1 MRTIRSLW
9 AAPLAIAAL
18 SLGLPVTA
26 AAEDCK
32 VETADGKT
40 IHGRIFEGMI
50 KRVSKKGFTITKGG
64 EMVKFVPDTGVPV
77 KGEKTEYK
85 KLKKNDWVRVC
96 FRRMDKPRYAYDIT
110 VIPAPD
116 DHAEDA

>member
-1 MRTIRSLW
+1 MHTVRSLW
-9 AAPLAIAAL
+9 AAALAIATL
-18 SLGLPVTA
+18 LLGLPVTA

-40 IHGRIFEGMI
+40 VNGRTFEGMI

-64 EMVKFVPDTGVPV
+64 EMVKFVPDNDVPV

-85 KLKKNDWVRVC
+85 KLKKDDWIRVC
-96 FRRMDKPRYAYDIT
+96 FRRMDKPRTAYEIT
-110 VIPAPD
+110 VLPAPD
-116 DHAEDA
+116 DHAEDL

>member
-1 MRTIRSLW
+1 MRNIRSLC
-9 AAPLAIAAL
+9 ATPLAIAAL
-18 SLGLPVTA
+18 SLGLPGTA

-32 VETADGKT
+32 VQTADGKT
-40 IHGRIFEGMI
+40 INGRIFEGMI
-50 KRVSKKGFTITKGG
+50 KKVSKRDFTITKGG
-64 EMVKFVPDTGVPV
+64 EMVKFVPYKDVAV

-85 KLKKNDWVRVC
+85 KLKKDDWLRIC

-116 DHAEDA
+116 DKAEEL

>member
-1 MRTIRSLW
+1 MRNLRSLW

-40 IHGRIFEGMI
+40 INGRIFEGMI
-50 KRVSKKGFTITKGG
+50 KRVSEKGFTITKGG
-64 EMVKFVPDTGVPV
+64 EMVKFVPYKGVAV

-96 FRRMDKPRYAYDIT
+96 FRRMDKPRTAYDIT

>member
-1 MRTIRSLW
+1 MRNIRSLW
-9 AAPLAIAAL
+9 APPLAIAAL
-18 SLGLPVTA
+18 SLGLPATA

-40 IHGRIFEGMI
+40 INGRIFEGMI
-50 KRVSKKGFTITKGG
+50 KKVSKKGFTITKGG
-64 EMVKFVPDTGVPV
+64 EMVKFEPYKGVEV

-85 KLKKNDWVRVC
+85 KLKKDDWLRIC
-96 FRRMDKPRYAYDIT
+96 FRRMDKPRYAYEIT

-116 DHAEDA
+116 DYAEEM

>member
-1 MRTIRSLW
+1 MRRTRNLW
-9 AAPLAIAAL
+9 ATPLAIAAL
-18 SLGLPVTA
+18 ALGLPVTA

-40 IHGRIFEGMI
+40 INGRIFEGMI
-50 KRVSKKGFTITKGG
+50 KRVSKKEFTITKGG
-64 EMVKFVPDTGVPV
+64 EMVKFVPYEGVAV

-85 KLKKNDWVRVC
+85 KLKKEDWLRIC
-96 FRRMDKPRYAYDIT
+96 FRRMDKPRYAYEIT

-116 DHAEDA
+116 DQAEDL